1 MSNKKNKKP
10 SAEKTGDN
18 IPQKQKKGKTVK
30 QLLDKHMK
38 DKTHIITDEE
48 IKNLDLDLNNPKTDT
63 SHTPD
68 IPDAKDRPK
77 DEDKDPKIITPWDVI
92 KE

>member
-1 MSNKKNKKP
+1 MGNEKDKKSSVKKT
-10 SAEKTGDN
+10 EEN
-18 IPQKQKKGKTVK
+18 IPQKKKKGKTIKELV
-30 QLLDKHMK
+30 DKHMK

-48 IKNLDLDLNNPKTDT
+48 IKDLDLDINNPQRDT

-68 IPDAKDRPK
+68 IPDDKNRPK
-77 DEDKDPKIITPWDVI
+77 DEDKDPKIITPWDVL

>member
-1 MSNKKNKKP
+1 MSDKKDIKP
-10 SAEKTGDN
+10 SAEKSGEN
-18 IPQKQKKGKTVK
+18 IPQKKKKGKTVK
-30 QLLDKHMK
+30 QLSDKHMK

-48 IKNLDLDLNNPKTDT
+48 IKNLDLDLNNPETNT

-68 IPDAKDRPK
+68 IPDDKDRPK